1 MSNSSRVC
9 ISTTSAN
16 IESLP
21 ERRWWT
27 GSHPCPSTGCYGC
40 VVQGPRR
47 STPRVHTPSQLQFN
61 ALVPIYIWSQVRRI
75 CQKHLLSLL
84 TKYADIDVAF
94 VASAR
99 GCLHALRVQSAI
111 PGNMYAEFH
120 QENIHLLVYLSTF
133 RKNRGFFCASLLLK
147 MHLGI
152 NFFWILGSLSTFRLF
167 HSYESKKV
175 SGRFPD
181 VTKGIY
187 GHSQCQYTSTRL
199 FQIHHI
205 PAVFF
210 PLRHHPSAVS
220 EAPRTPTSMRTVP
233 NQPPCDDARQFM
245 DT

>member
-111 PGNMYAEFH
+111 PWKHVCRISSGKYPFTC
-120 QENIHLLVYLSTF
+120 LLF
-133 RKNRGFFCASLLLK
+133 EKIEGFFVL
-147 MHLGI
+147 
-152 NFFWILGSLSTFRLF
+152 
-167 HSYESKKV
+167 HSS
-175 SGRFPD
+175 
-181 VTKGIY
+181 
-187 GHSQCQYTSTRL
+187 
-199 FQIHHI
+199 
-205 PAVFF
+205 
-210 PLRHHPSAVS
+210 
-220 EAPRTPTSMRTVP
+220 
-233 NQPPCDDARQFM
+233 
-245 DT
+245 